1 MLKKILILSILL
13 QTAAYANCK
22 IPEPIK
28 APEGQQAFLSVHAQ
42 GEQIYQCTLN
52 QNKYAW
58 EAKAPDALLFDDH
71 GQVVGKHYAG
81 PIWEYKAGSHVVGRV
96 VKKLDVSD
104 KAIAWLLVEV
114 VSHKGKDFF
123 ADAKFINRIN
133 TQGGLPPTSGCDGN
147 HLGNEKRVAYKADY
161 VFFKGR

>member
-1 MLKKILILSILL
+1 MLKKILLVSVLL
-13 QTAAYANCK
+13 QTAAYGTGK

-28 APEGQQAFLSVHAQ
+28 APEGQQAFLSVHAK
-42 GEQIYQCTLN
+42 GDQIYQCSLN
-52 QNKYAW
+52 HGKYAW
-58 EAKAPDALLFDDH
+58 EAKAPDALLFNDH
-71 GQVVGKHYAG
+71 WQVVGKHYSG
-81 PIWEYKAGSHVVGRV
+81 PIWEYKAGSRVVGRI

-114 VSHKGKDFF
+114 VEHKGKDFF

-147 HLGNEKRVAYKADY
+147 HLGNEKRVAYEADY
-161 VFFKGR
+161 VFFKKP